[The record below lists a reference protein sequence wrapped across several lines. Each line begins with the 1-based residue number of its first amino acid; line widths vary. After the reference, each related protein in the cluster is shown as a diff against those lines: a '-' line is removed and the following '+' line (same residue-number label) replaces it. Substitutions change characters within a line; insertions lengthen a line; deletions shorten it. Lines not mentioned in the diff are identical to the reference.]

1 MSFQLPKYIKSSS
14 IGRIKF
20 GKQYKL
26 PSQLMGSPE
35 VSLCN
40 LQSIALLKCRF
51 DIFGGVCMGI
61 VFQKFGGAVSQITP
75 EKSNKSM
82 KNCLQLSI

>member
-1 MSFQLPKYIKSSS
+1 MSFQLPKYIKSAS

-51 DIFGGVCMGI
+51 DILGG
-61 VFQKFGGAVSQITP
+61 GGFVWELFS
-75 EKSNKSM
+75 KSLVVQYPK
-82 KNCLQLSI
+82 

>member
-1 MSFQLPKYIKSSS
+1 MSFQLPKYIKSAS

-40 LQSIALLKCRF
+40 LQSIVLLKCRF
-51 DIFGGVCMGI
+51 DILGGGFVWEL
-61 VFQKFGGAVSQITP
+61 FS
-75 EKSNKSM
+75 KSLVVQYPK
-82 KNCLQLSI
+82 